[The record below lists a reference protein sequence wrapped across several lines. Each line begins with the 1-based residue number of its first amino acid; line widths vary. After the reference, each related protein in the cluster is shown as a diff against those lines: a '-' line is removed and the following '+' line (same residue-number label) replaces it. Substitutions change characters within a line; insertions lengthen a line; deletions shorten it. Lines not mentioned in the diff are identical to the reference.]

1 MKAAANSCGPASSS
15 EDGRAA
21 GDLWVSRG
29 AAYSLPGRCTSGTAL
44 MNPISPARPK
54 NLATNTV
61 AWPWASEFSIHCR
74 HGLRMHD
81 SLHPLRRTRH
91 PLQLM
96 MMMIFSWSSQLISK
110 QNTHSPSAAPWSDPT
125 HPSYSK
131 SLDDPAL
138 QPRIDYLHALQ
149 QGLVVGSLDA

>member
-1 MKAAANSCGPASSS
+1 
-15 EDGRAA
+15 
-21 GDLWVSRG
+21 
-29 AAYSLPGRCTSGTAL
+29 

-96 MMMIFSWSSQLISK
+96 MMMIFSFFFSADLK
-110 QNTHSPSAAPWSDPT
+110 TKHLLPSAAPWSDPT
-125 HPSYSK
+125 YPSYLKISWR
-131 SLDDPAL
+131 SRTPTTDWLFSRTAAGFCRWFFRRIETSRR
-138 QPRIDYLHALQ
+138 QPPSHPWLLSCCIIWWRR
-149 QGLVVGSLDA
+149 SRSFSCN

>member
-1 MKAAANSCGPASSS
+1 MKAAASSCGPASSS
-15 EDGRAA
+15 EDGPAA

-96 MMMIFSWSSQLISK
+96 MMMIFSFFFSADLKTKHLLPLCSSLIGSNLSALP
-110 QNTHSPSAAPWSDPT
+110 QNLLTILHSNHGLIICTHCGRVL
-125 HPSYSK
+125 
-131 SLDDPAL
+131 SLVL
-138 QPRIDYLHALQ
+138 
-149 QGLVVGSLDA
+149 